1 VAEGGERFGPPVVH
15 VPGNRSLTVAA
26 LILVRAGGSWRV
38 VHGPG
43 IAPLTDVRGTD
54 SECGRWLVV
63 CAWAGDR
70 SLTGAAR
77 IGRSPWRLASNVYT
91 SRVTDDRLLAA
102 TELFDDADVERSLRP
117 QAMNDFPGQARV
129 LQNLRIAIE
138 AATKRGEAL
147 DHQLLYGP
155 PGLGKTT
162 LANIVANEM
171 GVAIRTTSGPAI
183 ERPGDLAA
191 ILTNLK
197 EHDILFIDE
206 IHRLSRS
213 VEEILYPAMEDFALD
228 LVIGKGPGARSV
240 RLAMPRFTLI
250 GATTRYAMV
259 SAPMRD
265 RFGSVYRLEFYDA
278 PTLAIIVKRS
288 AQILGVPL
296 PEDAAFEIARRSR
309 GTPRIANRILRRVRD
324 YAEVRGEGVI
334 TLESTR
340 AALVLLD
347 IDDLGLDETDRM
359 VLRAII
365 EKFNGGPVG
374 LETIAASISEESDT
388 IMDVYEPFL
397 LQCGFLQR
405 TPRGR
410 TATPAAYRHL
420 GLVPPRN
427 VEAQP
432 TLWES
437 DEG

>member
-1 VAEGGERFGPPVVH
+1 MMDGERLVAP
-15 VPGNRSLTVAA
+15 TV
-26 LILVRAGGSWRV
+26 
-38 VHGPG
+38 
-43 IAPLTDVRGTD
+43 IA
-54 SECGRWLVV
+54 
-63 CAWAGDR
+63 
-70 SLTGAAR
+70 
-77 IGRSPWRLASNVYT
+77 
-91 SRVTDDRLLAA
+91 
-102 TELFDDADVERSLRP
+102 DDAEVERSLRP
-117 QAMNDFPGQARV
+117 QSLEDFPGQPRV
-129 LQNLRIAIE
+129 RQNLLIAIE
-138 AATKRGEAL
+138 AAKGRGDAL

-162 LANIVANEM
+162 LANIVAHEM

-183 ERPGDLAA
+183 ERPGDLAS

-197 EHDILFIDE
+197 QHDILFIDE

-213 VEEILYPAMEDFALD
+213 VEEILYPAMEDYALD

-240 RLAMPRFTLI
+240 RLAMPKFTLI

-265 RFGSVYRLEFYDA
+265 RFGSVYRLEFYEPD
-278 PTLAIIVKRS
+278 TLATIVKRS
-288 AQILGVPL
+288 AQILGMAL

-324 YAEVRGEGVI
+324 YAQVRGGGVV

-340 AALVLLD
+340 AALALLD
-347 IDDLGLDETDRM
+347 IDDLGLDDTDRS

-397 LQCGFLQR
+397 LKCGFLQR

-410 TATPAAYRHL
+410 LATPAAYRHL
-420 GLVPPRN
+420 GLEVPGE
-427 VEAQP
+427 VEAQR
-432 TLWES
+432 TLWQTFES
-437 DEG
+437 TEARGPSSEFDD

>member
-1 VAEGGERFGPPVVH
+1 MLGSSHWCVKYVIALSPLASTGPGYTLPVTED
-15 VPGNRSLTVAA
+15 RLVAA
-26 LILVRAGGSWRV
+26 
-38 VHGPG
+38 
-43 IAPLTDVRGTD
+43 
-54 SECGRWLVV
+54 
-63 CAWAGDR
+63 
-70 SLTGAAR
+70 
-77 IGRSPWRLASNVYT
+77 N
-91 SRVTDDRLLAA
+91 
-102 TELFDDADVERSLRP
+102 ELSDDADVERSLRP
-117 QAMNDFPGQARV
+117 QQLDDFPGQPRV

-265 RFGSVYRLEFYDA
+265 RFGSVYRLEFYDP
-278 PTLAIIVKRS
+278 PTLTIIVKRS

-296 PEDAAFEIARRSR
+296 PEDSAFEIARRSR

-432 TLWES
+432 ALWES
-437 DEG
+437 EEG